1 MTEAQAKAMVDGF
14 SARIP
19 MRRMGTPDDIAKAVL
34 FLAFPASGYM
44 TGASMVVDGGSGTRR
59 RKPGRVLGFRLGRA
73 SASRSG
79 LAVAFS

>member
-1 MTEAQAKAMVDGF
+1 MTEAKAKAMVDGF

-44 TGASMVVDGGSGTRR
+44 TGASMVVDGGMLLT
-59 RKPGRVLGFRLGRA
+59 
-73 SASRSG
+73 
-79 LAVAFS
+79 